1 MPLEAIGIRGL
12 GLLLLDCL
20 SISSFSNSILS
31 AQNLKTRVPSSI
43 IFGGEGLVASIIT
56 ANLSMMLN
64 VYTR

>member
-12 GLLLLDCL
+12 GLLPLDCL

-31 AQNLKTRVPSSI
+31 AQNLKTRVPSST
-43 IFGGEGLVASIIT
+43 IFGGEGLVAAIIT
-56 ANLSMMLN
+56 ANLSMMLI